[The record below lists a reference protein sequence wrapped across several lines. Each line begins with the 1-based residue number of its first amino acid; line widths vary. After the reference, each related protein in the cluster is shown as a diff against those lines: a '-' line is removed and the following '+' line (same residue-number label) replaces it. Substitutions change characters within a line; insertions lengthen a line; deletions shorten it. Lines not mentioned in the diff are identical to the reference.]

1 MSQQGTFS
9 LCNLIF
15 RRENVWQCV
24 QALLK
29 CGCYTVTGAGKGH
42 KVAAKHTHEIVAV
55 VLSV

>member
-1 MSQQGTFS
+1 MSGNAFK
-9 LCNLIF
+9 F
-15 RRENVWQCV
+15 D
-24 QALLK
+24 LLK